1 MDVIETVLIMFGMN
15 TRVVLGGNVLMRKI
29 VKIIVVIM
37 LIVVIPKQVIYAN
50 EENARTFDYRAY
62 AETYPDLFAVF
73 GDDYEALYNHYITVG
88 ISEGRVGSFYN
99 GILDDRVNR
108 TATRNGKDFYIDGVK
123 VVTSNEPSN
132 EFFNVS
138 MGGYP
143 RVINYSFAE
152 NVYPYTSQ
160 YYSNDFIDDCFH
172 LFTDEEK
179 VAYINDIFSSDDKLL
194 SIPYAVIDWL
204 TKTQIYTLEQKIVF
218 FKRID
223 MRHASNSN
231 LAWWW
236 NMIGASLETE
246 NMEIADCY
254 NARYYYKSIDNRM
267 IEIHETNDR
276 GSRSFEIPLDSAKRW
291 YQNGWI
297 KKQERTVVFGGVPM
311 DDSYFY
317 VAVQN
322 FTPDCKIW
330 KYKR

>member
-1 MDVIETVLIMFGMN
+1 
-15 TRVVLGGNVLMRKI
+15 MRKI

-37 LIVVIPKQVIYAN
+37 FLVAIPKQVIYAY
-50 EENARTFDYRAY
+50 EENARTFDYRSY
-62 AETYPDLFAVF
+62 TETYPDLYAAF

-108 TATRNGKDFYIDGVK
+108 KAIRNGKDFYIDGIK
-123 VVTSNEPSN
+123 VATSSEPSN
-132 EFFNVS
+132 EFFHES
-138 MGGYP
+138 LGGYP
-143 RVINYSFAE
+143 RIIDSDLSTKI
-152 NVYPYTSQ
+152 YPYTDS
-160 YYSNDFIDDCFH
+160 YYNDDFINDCFH
-172 LFTDEEK
+172 LFTDEER
-179 VAYINDIFSSDDKLL
+179 VAYINDIFSADEKLL
-194 SIPYAVIDWL
+194 SIPFAVIDWL
-204 TKTQIYTLEQKIVF
+204 TDTQVYTLEQKVLF
-218 FKRID
+218 FNRID

-231 LAWWW
+231 LTWWW
-236 NMIGASLETE
+236 NTIGSSLETE
-246 NMEIADCY
+246 NMEMADCY
-254 NARYYYKSIDNRM
+254 NAGYYYKSIDNRM

-276 GSRSFEIPLDSAKRW
+276 YSSSFNIPLDSAKRW

-311 DDSYFY
+311 NDSYFY